1 MLTARCTPRRARPQ
15 GETIR
20 SSVTVVGALGHR
32 VSRDRFPTLLPLFGW
47 RTHSPSR
54 QVRRKHSYKLRGTG
68 TKTTVTRTNGHYKE
82 NVRGNS
88 ECLHGIYKKVSERTS
103 KKKRKRRQP
112 ITSETVNA
120 VCPHPRRSFTHDTR
134 PNNAGTHPH
143 KTPNSR
149 SRHTPQR
156 ERRRCSSQL
165 FNVFV
170 GVGGGGAPRPTRK
183 RLPRSR
189 WHPPQPP
196 AARSPPTECVTT
208 QQQARTQAKG
218 RRIGREYIRDYKC
231 AWKIERRTTDS
242 HGVRF
247 YRRVVLSDGAEQEIK
262 TLPLRLTTINYSL
275 CPSSTS

>member
-68 TKTTVTRTNGHYKE
+68 SKTTVTRTNGHYKE

-156 ERRRCSSQL
+156 ERRRCSSQS

-170 GVGGGGAPRPTRK
+170 GVGGGGRPALHKKDSQEAGGTHHNRPPPEVPRLSALRPSNRREPKQREDALGGNTSEIINVRG
-183 RLPRSR
+183 RSN
-189 WHPPQPP
+189 
-196 AARSPPTECVTT
+196 EGLLIVT
-208 QQQARTQAKG
+208 A
-218 RRIGREYIRDYKC
+218 
-231 AWKIERRTTDS
+231 
-242 HGVRF
+242 
-247 YRRVVLSDGAEQEIK
+247 
-262 TLPLRLTTINYSL
+262 
-275 CPSSTS
+275 